1 VKPTV
6 IDDKVDRMLTES
18 STVILPGT
26 QAKVGCVPIDF
37 NRWFGLFMLTLN
49 HAGFDL
55 QFLERKE
62 EMAAMYNATQLAA
75 TCDAW
80 DEYVAESGLVQ
91 DDSGV

>member
-1 VKPTV
+1 L
-6 IDDKVDRMLTES
+6 DY
-18 STVILPGT
+18 
-26 QAKVGCVPIDF
+26 
-37 NRWFGLFMLTLN
+37 
-49 HAGFDL
+49 AGFDL

-62 EMAAMYNATQLAA
+62 EMGAMYNATQLTA